1 MTVTNIPLR
10 PAALTLLVLAS
21 LASNPAAEVPEPQ
34 VGAASDTT
42 AAAATLDATG
52 PALPAPTPAPVV
64 EDATGL
70 AAELRALDLDDLDAR
85 TRSTIL
91 FGGSSPVSFS
101 GEARVKFQDH
111 YLLDFPT
118 YMKEDRTRTGVGY
131 EGNESILRLGMVVR
145 PNRSTVLWSKI
156 GFQHTMP
163 GNFVNGTANVNGIP
177 SPGPDGFERIQ
188 DRHDKMEVAA
198 NIHEDM
204 SAGLAI
210 RTIPASAWLRMG
222 NVLWTEASPLTIW
235 KAQPRTFAWE
245 YLPYEIEQPVSRYY
259 EYNVAKGEKT
269 GRAAWNKKPFN
280 GVDIKS
286 LHMPLGIN
294 FALLY
299 GTFERFDNFER
310 EFMDFSGDLGYTGE
324 TTAIKGQGVG
334 DSFRHLAHARISK
347 DKLIGDL
354 TLGYNG
360 VGILYNPDIALSGL
374 YAQTFGFPQV
384 FGRTQAGGSFPYR
397 PGEGFYKRTHVHSFD
412 LRGAIGSKIEIH
424 SDLALG
430 FQDTLWTRLG
440 VDSLRGLHLGTPQAD
455 DSITY
460 HVPTRLQRTTS
471 ADPVPAFFTRLRYKA
486 PISLQADI
494 AVIPKGFYSPFSFSA
509 PQEAFF
515 PFGSNMVGGGK
526 FVSRGEGSP
535 YIQNMA
541 GMNLT
546 ASTNPGYGHFRVTY
560 GQHMQMEA
568 ARDVLFFPY
577 RLNGQDLMSVFH
589 TSYNRW
595 GNGLIDHSL
604 GAKYQK
610 RLGDESFRTN
620 EYLNPYGADAGGL
633 RTDYLSAFE
642 GFVPYESQAQADSSI
657 LRTTTIY
664 TRNPFVPKHKKWT
677 FNLEVDGAWE
687 IGSLVGYSREL
698 FLSGYVAINGVSKD
712 FRALA
717 FGPSDMMLWG
727 GYARLEPAIAVSEK
741 LYFLALAGYETWQSE
756 MAYMDS
762 PDQTILHKP
771 IEYNDMALGVG
782 FDWDFSARVGLH
794 GRLKW
799 MKHVDEEFTD
809 NNWTNRLGSAEIKMW
824 F

>member
-1 MTVTNIPLR
+1 
-10 PAALTLLVLAS
+10 
-21 LASNPAAEVPEPQ
+21 
-34 VGAASDTT
+34 
-42 AAAATLDATG
+42 
-52 PALPAPTPAPVV
+52 
-64 EDATGL
+64 
-70 AAELRALDLDDLDAR
+70 
-85 TRSTIL
+85 
-91 FGGSSPVSFS
+91 VSFS
-101 GEARVKFQDH
+101 GEARVKIQDH
-111 YLLDFPT
+111 YLGRWLPFVEGEQVPD
-118 YMKEDRTRTGVGY
+118 YMKEDKARTAVGY
-131 EGNESILRLGMVVR
+131 EGNESMLRLGMVVR

-163 GNFVNGTANVNGIP
+163 GNYLNGNAA
-177 SPGPDGFERIQ
+177 PGPDGYGRAQE
-188 DRHDKMEVAA
+188 RHDKMEITA

-204 SAGLAI
+204 LAGLAI
-210 RTIPASAWLRMG
+210 RTVPASAWLRMG

-259 EYNVAKGEKT
+259 EYNVARGEKT
-269 GRAAWNKKPFN
+269 GRSAWNKKPFN
-280 GVDIKS
+280 GVDLRS
-286 LHMPLGIN
+286 LHLPLGLQV
-294 FALLY
+294 ALLY

-310 EFMDFSGDLGYTGE
+310 EYMDFSGDLGYTGE
-324 TTAIKGQGVG
+324 TSAAKGLGIG
-334 DSFRHLAHARISK
+334 DSFRHLAHARIAK

-360 VGILYNPDIALSGL
+360 VGIFYNPDLALTNI
-374 YAQTFGFPQV
+374 YAQTFGFTQA
-384 FGRTQAGGSFPYR
+384 FGRTQTGASFAYK
-397 PGEGFYKRTHVHSFD
+397 PGEGFYKQSQVHSLD
-412 LRGAIGSKIEIH
+412 LRGAIGSKFEIH

-440 VDSLRGLHLGTPQAD
+440 VDSLRGLNLGTPAPD

-460 HVPTRLQRTTS
+460 HVPTRVQRTTP
-471 ADPVPAFFTRLRYKA
+471 ADPVPAFFTKLRYKA
-486 PISLQADI
+486 PVSLQADI

-509 PQEAFF
+509 AHDAFF

-526 FVSRGEGSP
+526 FLSRGEGSP

-541 GMNLT
+541 GMQLT
-546 ASTNPGYGHFRVTY
+546 ASANPGYGHFRVSY
-560 GQHMQMEA
+560 GQHVQMESS
-568 ARDVLFFPY
+568 RDVLFFPY

-604 GAKYQK
+604 SAKYQK
-610 RLGDESFRTN
+610 RLGDESYRTN
-620 EYLNPYGADAGGL
+620 EYQNPYGPDAGGL

-664 TRNPFVPKHKKWT
+664 SRNPFVPEHKKWT

-687 IGSLVGYSREL
+687 ISSLVGYSREL
-698 FLSGYVAINGVSKD
+698 FLSGYVALNGVSKD
-712 FRALA
+712 FRAVA
-717 FGPSDMMLWG
+717 FSPADLMLWG
-727 GYARLEPAIAVSEK
+727 AYARLEPAIAVSEK

-756 MAYMDS
+756 MAYMDT
-762 PDQTILHKP
+762 PAQEVVHKP
-771 IEYNDMALGVG
+771 IEFNDMALGLG

-794 GRLKW
+794 GRIKW
-799 MKHVDEEFTD
+799 MKHVDDRFTD